1 LNRRFA
7 IIFAFVDCHRALTT
21 NALRGLTPR
30 GGGGQ
35 NKGMNAAKPTSTAPG
50 VPASPS
56 IPRPRQMPLPII
68 AWLIGI
74 NLLWGGSSL
83 AAKIAL
89 GSPQHPG
96 LPPMTLAFVRFSLA
110 ALAMYAVAKLLKV
123 DMAVARRDWPRFWMM
138 GVVGLAVTYLL
149 SYLGIA
155 RTSVSDASLIIAT
168 EPVFLAILAFFFLR
182 EPMRPAKVGG
192 ITAGLAGVYLIVN
205 NGFLPRPFSGMV
217 AGDLLIALGLTFEAS
232 SSILGKGLV
241 ARYPAISVITYQMMS
256 GAIALAPFSL
266 WEMLHAQASDPL
278 SMLIR
283 PSTLLSLLYLIVPC
297 TVLAYTAWFSILD
310 KHEAG
315 EMSVFLF
322 LQPIVGT
329 ALGAYFFHDA
339 VTRFTIIGAVLV
351 LSGIA
356 LINRRPPLPTSPSL
370 PPSA

>member
-1 LNRRFA
+1 
-7 IIFAFVDCHRALTT
+7 
-21 NALRGLTPR
+21 
-30 GGGGQ
+30 
-35 NKGMNAAKPTSTAPG
+35 MNAANPTPAVPG
-50 VPASPS
+50 VPVLT
-56 IPRPRQMPLPII
+56 RPARSRHMPLPII
-68 AWLIGI
+68 AWLVGI

-89 GSPQHPG
+89 GSAGHPG
-96 LPPMTLAFVRFSLA
+96 LPPMTLAFARFSLA
-110 ALAMYAVAKLLKV
+110 ALSMYAVAKLLKV
-123 DMAVARRDWPRFWMM
+123 NLAVARADWPRFWLM
-138 GVVGLAVTYLL
+138 GVVGLAITYLL

-155 RTSVSDASLIIAT
+155 RTSVSEASLIIAT

-192 ITAGLAGVYLIVN
+192 IAAGLAGVYLIVN
-205 NGFLPRPFSGMV
+205 GGFLPRPFSGMV
-217 AGDLLIALGLTFEAS
+217 AGDLLIALGLTFEAG

-241 ARYPAISVITYQMMS
+241 ARYPAASVITYQMIS

-266 WEMLHAQASDPL
+266 WELLHAQTVDPL
-278 SMLIR
+278 SLFTHRAIA
-283 PSTLLSLLYLIVPC
+283 LSLLYLIVPC
-297 TVLAYTAWFSILD
+297 TVLAYTIWFSILD

-329 ALGAYFFHDA
+329 ILGAYFSHDA
-339 VTRFTIIGAVLV
+339 VTRFTIIGAVLI

-356 LINRRPPLPTSPSL
+356 LINRRPPLPTAPTL

>member
-1 LNRRFA
+1 M
-7 IIFAFVDCHRALTT
+7 
-21 NALRGLTPR
+21 
-30 GGGGQ
+30 
-35 NKGMNAAKPTSTAPG
+35 MNAPKLTEITLG
-50 VPASPS
+50 VPDLPSPLHS
-56 IPRPRQMPLPII
+56 RRMPLSVIL
-68 AWLIGI
+68 WLVGI

-89 GSPQHPG
+89 GSAAHPG
-96 LPPMTLAFVRFSLA
+96 LPPMTLAFARFSLA

-123 DMAVARRDWPRFWMM
+123 DLAVARRDWPRFWLM

-182 EPMRPAKVGG
+182 EAMPRARIGG
-192 ITAGLAGVYLIVN
+192 IAAGLAGVYLIVN
-205 NGFLPRPFSGMV
+205 NGLVPRPFSGMV

-241 ARYPAISVITYQMMS
+241 SRYPAISVITYQMIS

-266 WEMLHAQASDPL
+266 WELVHSHTSDPL
-278 SMLIR
+278 SLFLR
-283 PSTLLSLLYLIVPC
+283 PSTALSLLYLIVPC

-310 KHEAG
+310 KHDAG

-329 ALGAYFFHDA
+329 ILGAYFFHDA
-339 VTRFTIIGAVLV
+339 VTRYTLLGAGLV

-356 LINRRPPLPTSPSL
+356 LINRRPLLTAAPSL

>member
-1 LNRRFA
+1 
-7 IIFAFVDCHRALTT
+7 
-21 NALRGLTPR
+21 
-30 GGGGQ
+30 
-35 NKGMNAAKPTSTAPG
+35 MNAPKQTQNAPG
-50 VPASPS
+50 VAASLS
-56 IPRPRQMPLPII
+56 LPRRRRMPFPVIL
-68 AWLIGI
+68 WLIGI
-74 NLLWGGSSL
+74 NVLWGGSSL

-89 GSPQHPG
+89 GSPQHPA
-96 LPPMTLAFVRFSLA
+96 LPPMTLAFARFSLA
-110 ALAMYAVAKLLKV
+110 ALSMYAVAKLLKV
-123 DMAVARRDWPRFWMM
+123 NLAVARRDWPRFWMM

-182 EPMRPAKVGG
+182 ESMPPAKIGG
-192 ITAGLAGVYLIVN
+192 IAAGLAGVYLIVN
-205 NGFLPRPFSGMV
+205 GGFHPRPFSGMV
-217 AGDLLIALGLTFEAS
+217 VGDLLIALGLTFEAS

-241 ARYPAISVITYQMMS
+241 SRYPAISVITYQMIS

-266 WEMLHAQASDPL
+266 WELFHSPASDPL
-278 SMLIR
+278 SLLTR
-283 PSTLLSLLYLIVPC
+283 PSVALSLLYLIVPC
-297 TVLAYTAWFSILD
+297 TVLAYTVWFSILD

-329 ALGAYFFHDA
+329 ALGAYFSHDA
-339 VTRFTIIGAVLV
+339 VTRFTITGAVLI

-356 LINRRPPLPTSPSL
+356 LINRRPSLPLPPPL